1 MPVLLRLLN
10 GLALLAWPFL
20 VWLAVTHPQW
30 RGVIALLAGVFG
42 WRIWSLRRAQ
52 GAIGR
57 IMLLLALVGTLLC
70 LASLLLRSQH
80 LLLWYPVV
88 VNALMLLLFGGSLW
102 SPMPLVERLAR
113 LREPE
118 LPPQGVGYTRR
129 VTQVWCVFF
138 IFNGSVALVTCLLND
153 VTLWTLWNGC
163 ISYVLMGMLMGG
175 EWLLRQRMRN
185 KA

>member
-10 GLALLAWPFL
+10 AMALLAWPFL
-20 VWLAVTHPQW
+20 VWLAITHPQW
-30 RGVIALLAGVFG
+30 RGVIVVLALVFG

-52 GAIGR
+52 GAMGR
-57 IMLLLALVGTLLC
+57 IMLLMALVGSLLC

-88 VNALMLLLFGGSLW
+88 VNGLMLLLFGGSLW

-118 LPPQGVGYTRR
+118 LPPRAVRYTRQ

-138 IFNGSVALVTCLLND
+138 IFNGSVALIPCLLNN

-163 ISYVLMGMLMGG
+163 ISYLLMGSLMGG
-175 EWLLRQRMRN
+175 EWLLRQRLRN